1 MTRSLLLTIIAVL
14 ALAATAVAA
23 PPAGRYKGKIQHQG
37 YEVTFAV
44 KGGKVTKLRARM
56 LQDCSGDGSSE
67 QVTVAPD
74 VSFPIKGGR
83 VNAKRVETVAKGMKI
98 TYVLKGRFSGRTFT
112 GSIRE
117 WDFMDGVGIT
127 CDTLTRKFSAK
138 R

>member
-1 MTRSLLLTIIAVL
+1 MSRSLILTIIAVL
-14 ALAATAVAA
+14 ALAASAVAA
-23 PPAGRYKGKIQHQG
+23 TPAGKYKGKIQHQG
-37 YEVTFAV
+37 YEVTFTV

-56 LQDCSGDGSSE
+56 LQDCSRDGSSE

-83 VNAKRVETVAKGMKI
+83 VNAKRTETVEGMKL
-98 TYVLKGRFSGRTFT
+98 TYVLKGRFKGRTFT

-127 CDTLTRKFSAK
+127 CDTLTRKFTAK